1 MSPTLM
7 TSAINECWRNNTCP
21 VYIMP
26 TTPLADKQHLEK
38 QRLDKWLWA
47 ARFFKTRSL
56 ASEAV
61 QGGKV
66 HLNGH
71 RVKPANAVHIG
82 DMLTVTRGQV
92 AMELQIQGLCKQ
104 RRPASEAVLLYEETE
119 TSTDRRQRQATERRL
134 IAGSDP
140 SPNRRPNKKDR
151 RHIIRFQRK
160 QG

>member
-1 MSPTLM
+1 
-7 TSAINECWRNNTCP
+7 
-21 VYIMP
+21 MP
-26 TTPLADKQHLEK
+26 STPASDPQHPEK

-71 RVKPANAVHIG
+71 RVKPASAVHIG
-82 DMLTVTRGQV
+82 DKLSITRGQEE
-92 AMELQIQGLCKQ
+92 MELEICGLCKQ
-104 RRPASEAVLLYEETE
+104 RRPASEAVLLYEESE
-119 TSTDRRQRQATERRL
+119 ASAERRQQQATERRL
-134 IAGSDP
+134 LAGSDS

>member
-1 MSPTLM
+1 MS
-7 TSAINECWRNNTCP
+7 
-21 VYIMP
+21 
-26 TTPLADKQHLEK
+26 TTALTDKHNPEK

-56 ASEAV
+56 AAEAV

-71 RVKPANAVHIG
+71 RVKPATAVHIG
-82 DMLTVTRGQV
+82 DTLSVTRGQV
-92 AMELQIQGLCKQ
+92 EMELQVHGLCKQ

-119 TSTDRRQRQATERRL
+119 VSTERRQQQAAERRL

>member
-1 MSPTLM
+1 M
-7 TSAINECWRNNTCP
+7 TAKSLTC
-21 VYIMP
+21 
-26 TTPLADKQHLEK
+26 KQHPDK

-56 ASEAV
+56 ASESV

-71 RVKPANAVHIG
+71 RVKPASLVHTG
-82 DMLTVTRGQV
+82 DMLSITRGQV
-92 AMELQIQGLCKQ
+92 EMVLQIKGLCKQ
-104 RRPASEAVLLYEETE
+104 RRPACEAVLLYEETVASSE
-119 TSTDRRQRQATERRL
+119 RRQQQATERRL
-134 IAGSDP
+134 LAGSDP
-140 SPNRRPNKKDR
+140 TPNRRPNKKDR

>member
-1 MSPTLM
+1 MSTKSL
-7 TSAINECWRNNTCP
+7 TE
-21 VYIMP
+21 
-26 TTPLADKQHLEK
+26 KQHPEK

-71 RVKPANAVHIG
+71 RAKPATAVHIG
-82 DMLTVTRGQV
+82 DTLTVTRGQV
-92 AMELQIQGLCKQ
+92 EMELQIQGLCKQ
-104 RRPASEAVLLYEETE
+104 RRPASEAVLLYEESADSAE
-119 TSTDRRQRQATERRL
+119 RRQQQATERRL
-134 IAGSDP
+134 LAGSDP

>member
-1 MSPTLM
+1 MIPM
-7 TSAINECWRNNTCP
+7 TSPSAGDP
-21 VYIMP
+21 
-26 TTPLADKQHLEK
+26 QHPEK

-56 ASEAV
+56 ASDAV

-71 RVKPANAVHIG
+71 RAKPAAAVHIG
-82 DMLTVTRGQV
+82 DTLTVTRGQV
-92 AMELQIQGLCKQ
+92 EMELQIQGLCKQ
-104 RRPASEAVLLYEETE
+104 RRPASEAVLLYQESEASAE
-119 TSTDRRQRQATERRL
+119 RRQQQATERRL
-134 IAGSDP
+134 LAGSDP

>member
-1 MSPTLM
+1 MSSKPAA
-7 TSAINECWRNNTCP
+7 SQP
-21 VYIMP
+21 HP
-26 TTPLADKQHLEK
+26 EK

-71 RVKPANAVHIG
+71 RVKPATTVHIG
-82 DMLTVTRGQV
+82 DQLSITRGQV
-92 AMELQIQGLCKQ
+92 EIELSILGLCKQ
-104 RRPASEAVLLYEETE
+104 RRPANEAVLLYEESADSAE
-119 TSTDRRQRQATERRL
+119 RRQQQATERRL
-134 IAGSDP
+134 LAGSDP

>member
-1 MSPTLM
+1 
-7 TSAINECWRNNTCP
+7 
-21 VYIMP
+21 MP
-26 TTPLADKQHLEK
+26 TTSLTDKHSPEK

-56 ASEAV
+56 AAEAV

-71 RVKPANAVHIG
+71 RVKPAAAIHID
-82 DMLTVTRGQV
+82 DMLTVSRGQV
-92 AMELQIQGLCKQ
+92 EIELQVRGLCKQ
-104 RRPASEAVLLYEETE
+104 RRPASEAVLLYQETE
-119 TSTDRRQRQATERRL
+119 TSAERRQQQATERRL

>member
-1 MSPTLM
+1 MS
-7 TSAINECWRNNTCP
+7 S
-21 VYIMP
+21 
-26 TTPLADKQHLEK
+26 TPRSDQQHPQK

-56 ASEAV
+56 AAQAV

-66 HLNGH
+66 HLNGQ
-71 RVKPANAVHIG
+71 RVKPANSVHIG
-82 DMLTVTRGQV
+82 DKLSITRGQV
-92 AMELQIQGLCKQ
+92 EIELQILGLCKQ
-104 RRPASEAVLLYEETE
+104 RRPAIEAVLLYQESEASAE
-119 TSTDRRQRQATERRL
+119 RRQQQATERRL

-140 SPNRRPNKKDR
+140 TPNRRPNKKDR